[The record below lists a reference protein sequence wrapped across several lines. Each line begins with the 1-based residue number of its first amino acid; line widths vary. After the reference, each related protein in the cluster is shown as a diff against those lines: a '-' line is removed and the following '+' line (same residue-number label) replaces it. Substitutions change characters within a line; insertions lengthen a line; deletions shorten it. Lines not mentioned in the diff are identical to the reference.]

1 MHPKCI
7 STSCVYNH
15 ILSLTTCREALG
27 NHGVGAGGTRN
38 ISGNS
43 YYHVALER
51 ELADLHHKE
60 SSLVFSSCYVANDAT
75 LSTLGKMTPGCV
87 VFSDAG
93 NHNSMIVGIRH
104 GGSKKEIFR
113 HNDPEHLEQLMSK
126 YDPNVPKI
134 VAFESV
140 YSMSGSIAPIKEICD
155 VAHKHNALTF
165 IDEVHAVGLY
175 GERGAGI
182 GERDDIME
190 DLDIVS
196 GTLGKAFGV
205 AGGYIAGSAKMI
217 DMIRSYADGFIFTTA
232 MPPMQAVAA
241 LKSVQILKS
250 DEGRSLRIKHQESV
264 RRLRESLV
272 EVGLPV
278 VPSPSHIVP
287 LHVSVVFSQISKGG
301 CSHVIKASLKP
312 SAHALGR
319 SPLM

>member
-1 MHPKCI
+1 M
-7 STSCVYNH
+7 
-15 ILSLTTCREALG
+15 CREALKS
-27 NHGVGAGGTRN
+27 HGVGAGGTRN

-51 ELADLHHKE
+51 ELADLHRKD
-60 SSLVFSSCYVANDAT
+60 SALVFSSCYVANDAT
-75 LSTLGKMTPGCV
+75 LSTLGKMIPGCV

-113 HNDPEHLEQLMSK
+113 HNDPGHLEELMSR
-126 YDPNVPKI
+126 YDPSTPKI

-140 YSMSGSIAPIKEICD
+140 YSMSGSIAPIKAICD
-155 VAHKHNALTF
+155 VAHKYNALTF

-190 DLDIVS
+190 DLDIIS

-217 DMIRSYADGFIFTTA
+217 DMVRSYADGFIFTTA

-250 DEGRSLRIKHQESV
+250 EEGRSLRRQHQESV
-264 RRLRESLV
+264 KRLRDSLV

-287 LHVSVVFSQISKGG
+287 LHVSYCWAGKNIVVR
-301 CSHVIKASLKP
+301 CSMLSN
-312 SAHALGR
+312 
-319 SPLM
+319 